1 MVRFETKIYNVDEDT
16 GKIIGAEV
24 TVYNESGDKLK
35 SIIVTDETQLQEL
48 EAKLDVLDD
57 TYVDIDELNEI
68 LLNTREDKII
78 NATKLCGY
86 DGDSFVLASSLD
98 NRTFTPRAHS
108 SSTTEY
114 GGGTSSN
121 YGHLKVRDNLNA
133 LELVPSEALSS
144 HQGNVLDG
152 KINALKTIETQSL
165 HSTMKLYKVGNLV
178 FFNIKQWNWNRGDT
192 VGQMVDIGVTIPV
205 EYRPV
210 DDLYMADIS
219 DAGLR
224 LHITTSGSIR
234 GIRQNNNTT
243 RQMVSSAVW
252 ITNGGE

>member
-1 MVRFETKIYNVDEDT
+1 MVQIKTKVYNYSADE
-16 GKIIGAEV
+16 KIIGAEV
-24 TVYNESGDKLK
+24 IVYDEDGDKIK
-35 SIIVTDETQLQEL
+35 SIVVVDETEIQELRDQLDSLDENYVDHEELTQILTNTDESIT
-48 EAKLDVLDD
+48 
-57 TYVDIDELNEI
+57 
-68 LLNTREDKII
+68 I
-78 NATKLCGY
+78 NATTLNGVA
-86 DGDSFVLASSLD
+86 GDQFVLESSLL
-98 NRTFTPRAHS
+98 NRRMTPTSHSS
-108 SSTTEY
+108 SSTTY
-114 GGGTSSN
+114 GRGSKTL
-121 YGHLKVRDNLNA
+121 YGHNKCIDDLTHDSYSDG
-133 LELVPSEALSS
+133 ESLSA

-205 EYRPV
+205 EYRPI

-219 DAGLR
+219 DTGLR